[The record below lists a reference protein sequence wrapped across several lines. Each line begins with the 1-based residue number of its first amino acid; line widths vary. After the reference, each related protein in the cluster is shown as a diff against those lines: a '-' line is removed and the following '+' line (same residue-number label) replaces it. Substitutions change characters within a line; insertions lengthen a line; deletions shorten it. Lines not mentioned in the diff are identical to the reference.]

1 MTSASSAK
9 RPRLWVVRGATP
21 PPTPSPAPAPAPD
34 GNSRDDSSAFDDS
47 ELLRALREGDASAAA
62 ALHDRVRPQVDRT
75 IRRLLGA
82 GDVDHEDLVQL
93 SMIEIVQSVER
104 FRGDCSLDG
113 WTSSVA
119 AHVVYKHIRRRRTE
133 RRLFG
138 NVDLEDALPPST
150 SVIGRETV
158 ARSML
163 RRVLD
168 HIDRVEEAKAWTYV
182 LHDVCGY
189 DLKEISQ
196 ITGVS
201 VAAAQ
206 TRLVRGR
213 REVHER
219 IAADPELANLLED
232 MGERS

>member
-1 MTSASSAK
+1 M
-9 RPRLWVVRGATP
+9 
-21 PPTPSPAPAPAPD
+21 
-34 GNSRDDSSAFDDS
+34 
-47 ELLRALREGDASAAA
+47 
-62 ALHDRVRPQVDRT
+62 
-75 IRRLLGA
+75 RRLLGA
-82 GDVDHEDLVQL
+82 GDPDHEDLVQMT
-93 SMIEIVQSVER
+93 MIEIVSSIDR

-113 WTSSVA
+113 WTSTVA
-119 AHVVYKHIRRRRTE
+119 AHIVYKHIRRRRTE

-138 NVDLEDALPPST
+138 YAAADDVTAVAPVSMGRTALARNLLARVVDTIRQVDES
-150 SVIGRETV
+150 
-158 ARSML
+158 
-163 RRVLD
+163 
-168 HIDRVEEAKAWTYV
+168 KAWTYV

-219 IAADPELANLLED
+219 IAADPELATRLED
-232 MGERS
+232 MGETT

>member
-1 MTSASSAK
+1 M
-9 RPRLWVVRGATP
+9 
-21 PPTPSPAPAPAPD
+21 
-34 GNSRDDSSAFDDS
+34 
-47 ELLRALREGDASAAA
+47 
-62 ALHDRVRPQVDRT
+62 
-75 IRRLLGA
+75 RRLLGA
-82 GDVDHEDLVQL
+82 GDPDHEDLVQMT
-93 SMIEIVQSVER
+93 MIEIVSSIDR

-113 WTSSVA
+113 WTSTVA
-119 AHVVYKHIRRRRTE
+119 AHIVYKHIRRRRTE

-138 NVDLEDALPPST
+138 YAAADDVTAVAPVSMGRTALARNLLARVVDTIRQVDES
-150 SVIGRETV
+150 
-158 ARSML
+158 
-163 RRVLD
+163 
-168 HIDRVEEAKAWTYV
+168 KAWTYV

-219 IAADPELANLLED
+219 IAADPELAKRLED
-232 MGERS
+232 MGETT